1 MAFLNLTQAAV
12 AVGKNRVTL
21 HRYIKNGKLSCEKS
35 AAGKV
40 VIDTSE
46 LIRVFGD
53 LKNSE
58 TTKQKDTKQSNEDL
72 LQQLHDATE
81 HIKWLM
87 EKLDEERA
95 RASKLEEEKEKERE
109 HSREIEKL
117 MLAAGAQKKP
127 GWFSR
132 LFGS

>member
-1 MAFLNLTQAAV
+1 MALLSLTQAAA

-21 HRYIKNGKLSCEKS
+21 HRYIKSGKLSCEKS

-58 TTKQKDTKQSNEDL
+58 TTKQNDTKQSNDDL

-95 RASKLEEEKEKERE
+95 RSRKLEEEKEKERE

-117 MLAAGAQKKP
+117 MLGGGAQKKP